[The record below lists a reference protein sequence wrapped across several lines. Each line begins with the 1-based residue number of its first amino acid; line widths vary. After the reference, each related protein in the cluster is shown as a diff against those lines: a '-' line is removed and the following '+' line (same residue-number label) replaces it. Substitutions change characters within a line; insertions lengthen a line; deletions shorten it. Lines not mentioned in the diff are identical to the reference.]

1 MDINRLRKKA
11 ERHMK
16 ADSLRHKI
24 SKQIKDY
31 RERQVIQYESKE
43 SFKPIMDTQKGVKET
58 FDEEQDKLIEKLQGN
73 QENINNSLDALSD
86 IVRIHLASHAK

>member
-1 MDINRLRKKA
+1 
-11 ERHMK
+11 MK

-43 SFKPIMDTQKGVKET
+43 SFKPIMDTQKGIKET

-86 IVRIHLASHAK
+86 VVRIYLASHAK

>member
-1 MDINRLRKKA
+1 
-11 ERHMK
+11 MK

-86 IVRIHLASHAK
+86 VVRIYLASHAKWIQG

>member
-1 MDINRLRKKA
+1 
-11 ERHMK
+11 MK

-86 IVRIHLASHAK
+86 VVRIYLASHAK

>member
-1 MDINRLRKKA
+1 
-11 ERHMK
+11 MK

-73 QENINNSLDALSD
+73 QENI
-86 IVRIHLASHAK
+86 IIHLMHFLT

>member
-1 MDINRLRKKA
+1 
-11 ERHMK
+11 MK
-16 ADSLRHKI
+16 ADSLRNKI

-86 IVRIHLASHAK
+86 VVRIYLASHAK